1 MAVPA
6 HDTRDHEFALKYDIP
21 VCWVVKPNEETGTD
35 SGKPYAGQ
43 GTSVNSSSSESG
55 LDINGLTSKNAASKV
70 IEWVEKTGNGIR
82 KVSFVNLIYIRFECV
97 FGFSFS

>member
-21 VCWVVKPNEETGTD
+21 VSWVVKPNEEAGAD

-43 GTSVNSSSSESG
+43 GTCVNSSSLDTG

-70 IEWVEKTGNGIR
+70 IEWVEKTGNGNR
-82 KVSFVNLIYIRFECV
+82 KVSLVNLIHIRLKCILVPCF
-97 FGFSFS
+97 